1 MRPLRVLIVEDEAII
16 ALYLKRQLIAEGW
29 EVAGIAATGRDAMRM
44 ALEGKPDV
52 VLMDISLS
60 GAMDGIEAA
69 RGIRSSSGPPV
80 VFCTSYD
87 DADIRDRASAAGALA
102 FLSKPVD
109 IKALRAIVEGRSA
122 DRPA

>member
-1 MRPLRVLIVEDEAII
+1 MRALAALVVEDEAII
-16 ALYLKRQLIAEGW
+16 ALYLRRQLASEGW
-29 EVAGIAATGRDAMRM
+29 EVVGMASTGDEALRL
-44 ALEGKPDV
+44 ALELRPDV

-69 RGIRSSSGPPV
+69 RDIKAAGGPPV

-87 DADIRDRASAAGALA
+87 DADTRARAAVAGALA

-109 IKALRAIVEGRSA
+109 VKALRGLVEGWLA
-122 DRPA
+122 G

>member
-1 MRPLRVLIVEDEAII
+1 MRALAALVVEDEAII
-16 ALYLKRQLIAEGW
+16 ALYLRRQLASEGW
-29 EVAGIAATGRDAMRM
+29 EVVGMASTGDEALRL
-44 ALEGKPDV
+44 ALELRPDV

-69 RGIRSSSGPPV
+69 RGIKAAGGPPV

-87 DADIRDRASAAGALA
+87 DADTRARAAVAGALA

-109 IKALRAIVEGRSA
+109 VKALRGLVEGWLA
-122 DRPA
+122 G

>member
-1 MRPLRVLIVEDEAII
+1 MRTLAALVVEDEAII
-16 ALYLKRQLIAEGW
+16 ALYLKRQLTVEGW
-29 EVAGIAATGRDAMRM
+29 EVAGMASTGDEAVRL
-44 ALEGKPDV
+44 ALELKPDV

-69 RGIRSSSGPPV
+69 RGIRAAGGPPV

-87 DADIRDRASAAGALA
+87 DADTRDRAAGAGALA

-109 IKALRAIVEGRSA
+109 VKALRGMVEGA
-122 DRPA
+122 LPV